1 MHISN
6 RYMRMPFFF
15 SFVPGMDP
23 ERTLRTKLHQLE
35 CHFTWALLK
44 DDIDLKDV
52 FNRLQEQIKL
62 DLTKKDGLARTY
74 SALAYIQYLLGF
86 HEEAHNNLMT
96 SMELHMECHGDEF
109 HKTLIVTYG
118 NLAWLNYHMKNYT
131 ECESY
136 LKKLQKI
143 NETLPTDLSV
153 PAVLGEKGWTFLKF
167 SRKYYEGAKECF
179 RKALEQEP
187 EEGEWNAGYAI
198 ALYRT
203 EYESF
208 TLEDSPTIK
217 QLRRAI
223 DTNPDDDVLKVLLS
237 MRLIIYK
244 RYNEAESLVERALE
258 RSPDHPHV
266 MRYVAKFFRNQKS
279 VDRSVA
285 LLKQALERSPNSSF
299 IHHQLS
305 LCYKLKKIQLLRER
319 SHHTKGSR
327 VQQIRDQ
334 CIYHLEKATS
344 LTASF
349 ISAMSDLALLY
360 GENQDIERAEELFRV
375 TFKAAEE
382 KNDNL
387 HVVNFYYAE
396 FQLYCHK
403 CEPLAIKHFME
414 CLKMS
419 PDSVEGKRS
428 AYNLKKI
435 ADKRIQRN
443 SLEGEAY
450 GILGFLHKVKG
461 EKRQAIECYEKA
473 LSYEDNDE
481 FLSNLSA
488 LRLSLQ

>member
-1 MHISN
+1 
-6 RYMRMPFFF
+6 
-15 SFVPGMDP
+15 MDP

>member
-1 MHISN
+1 
-6 RYMRMPFFF
+6 
-15 SFVPGMDP
+15 MDLD
-23 ERTLRTKLHQLE
+23 RTLRTKLHQLE
-35 CHFTWALLK
+35 CHFTWALMK
-44 DDIDLKDV
+44 DDIDLNDLL
-52 FNRLQEQIKL
+52 NRLEEQIKL
-62 DLTKKDGLARTY
+62 DLVKKEGLARTY
-74 SALAYIQYLLGF
+74 SALAYVQFLLGF

-96 SMELHMECHGDEF
+96 SVELHMECHGDEF

-118 NLAWLNYHMKNYT
+118 NLAWLNYHMRNYT

-136 LKKLQKI
+136 LKKLQEI
-143 NETLPTDLSV
+143 NETFPTEFSSV
-153 PAVLGEKGWTFLKF
+153 PEVLGEKGWTFLKF
-167 SRKYYEGAKECF
+167 SRKYYDRAKQCF
-179 RKALEQEP
+179 RKALDLEP

-203 EYESF
+203 EYERF

-237 MRLIIYK
+237 MRLIVYK
-244 RYNEAESLVERALE
+244 RYREAESLVEKALE
-258 RSPDHPHV
+258 SSPDHPHV
-266 MRYVAKFFRNQKS
+266 MRYVAKFFRNQGS
-279 VDRSVA
+279 VDRSIA
-285 LLKQALERSPNSSF
+285 LLKRALESSPNSSF
-299 IHHQLS
+299 IHHQLA
-305 LCYKLKKIQLLRER
+305 LCYKLKKIQLLQEG
-319 SHHTKGSR
+319 SHHAKGSR
-327 VQQIRDQ
+327 VQQTRNQ
-334 CIYHLEKATS
+334 CIYHLEKAIS
-344 LTASF
+344 LTGSF

-360 GENQDIERAEELFRV
+360 GENHDMSRAEELFQV

-396 FQLYCHK
+396 FQLYSHR
-403 CEPLAIKHFME
+403 CEQLAIKHYME

-428 AYNLKKI
+428 ANSLKKI
-435 ADKRIQRN
+435 ADKRIKRN

-450 GILGFLHKVKG
+450 GILGFLHKIKG
-461 EKRQAIECYEKA
+461 EKHQAIECYEKA

>member
-1 MHISN
+1 
-6 RYMRMPFFF
+6 
-15 SFVPGMDP
+15 MDP
-23 ERTLRTKLHQLE
+23 DRTLRTKLHQQE

-44 DDIDLKDV
+44 DDIDLNDV
-52 FNRLQEQIKL
+52 VNRLQEQIKL
-62 DLTKKDGLARTY
+62 DPIKKDGLARTY
-74 SALAYIQYLLGF
+74 SALAYIQFLLEF

-96 SMELHMECHGDEF
+96 SVKLHMDCHGDEF

-118 NLAWLNYHMKNYT
+118 NLAWLNYHIKNYT

-143 NETLPTDLSV
+143 NETFPTEFSSV
-153 PAVLGEKGWTFLKF
+153 PEVLGEKGWTFLKF

-179 RKALEQEP
+179 RKALEKEP

-203 EYESF
+203 EFESCS
-208 TLEDSPTIK
+208 LEDSLTIK

-237 MRLIIYK
+237 MRLIVYK
-244 RYNEAESLVERALE
+244 RYREAESLVEKALE

-266 MRYVAKFFRNQKS
+266 IRYVGKFFRNQGS

-285 LLKQALERSPNSSF
+285 LLKRALEHSPNSSF
-299 IHHQLS
+299 IHHQLA
-305 LCYKLKKIQLLRER
+305 LCYKLKKIQLLQER
-319 SHHTKGSR
+319 NHHAKESR

-344 LTASF
+344 LSSFF

-360 GENQDIERAEELFRV
+360 GENQDISRAEELFQV
-375 TFKAAEE
+375 TFKTAEE

-396 FQLYCHK
+396 FQLHCHR

-419 PDSVEGKRS
+419 PDSVEGRRS

-443 SLEGEAY
+443 LLEGEAY

-461 EKRQAIECYEKA
+461 ETLQAIECYEKA

-488 LRLSLQ
+488 LRLSLK

>member
-1 MHISN
+1 
-6 RYMRMPFFF
+6 
-15 SFVPGMDP
+15 MDP
-23 ERTLRTKLHQLE
+23 DRTLRTKLHQLE

-44 DDIDLKDV
+44 DDIDLNDV

-74 SALAYIQYLLGF
+74 SALAYIQFLLGF

-96 SMELHMECHGDEF
+96 SMELHMECHRDEV

-118 NLAWLNYHMKNYT
+118 NLAWLNYHMKNNT

-136 LKKLQKI
+136 LRKLQRI
-143 NETLPTDLSV
+143 NETLPTDFSSV
-153 PAVLGEKGWTFLKF
+153 PEVLGEKGWTFLKF

-179 RKALEQEP
+179 RKALQQEP
-187 EEGEWNAGYAI
+187 DEGEWNAGYAI

-208 TLEDSPTIK
+208 TLEESPTIK

-244 RYNEAESLVERALE
+244 RYKEAESLVEKSLE

-266 MRYVAKFFRNQKS
+266 MRYVAKFFRNQRS
-279 VDRSVA
+279 VDRSIA

-299 IHHQLS
+299 IHHQLA
-305 LCYKLKKIQLLRER
+305 LCYKLKKIQLLQER
-319 SHHTKGSR
+319 SHHTRGSR

-360 GENQDIERAEELFRV
+360 GENQDISRAEELFRV

-396 FQLYCHK
+396 FQLYCHR
-403 CEPLAIKHFME
+403 CEPSAIKHFME
-414 CLKMS
+414 CMKMS

-435 ADKRIQRN
+435 ADKRILRN

-450 GILGFLHKVKG
+450 GILGFLHK
-461 EKRQAIECYEKA
+461 
-473 LSYEDNDE
+473 
-481 FLSNLSA
+481 
-488 LRLSLQ
+488 

>member
-1 MHISN
+1 
-6 RYMRMPFFF
+6 
-15 SFVPGMDP
+15 MDP
-23 ERTLRTKLHQLE
+23 DRTLRTKLLQLE
-35 CHFTWALLK
+35 CHFTWALKK
-44 DDIDLKDV
+44 DDIDLKDIL
-52 FNRLQEQIKL
+52 NRLQEQIKL
-62 DLTKKDGLARTY
+62 YLGKKDELARTY
-74 SALAYIQYLLGF
+74 SALAYVQFLLEF

-96 SMELHMECHGDEF
+96 SVKLLMECHQDEF

-131 ECESY
+131 ECEGY

-143 NETLPTDLSV
+143 NETFPTECSSI
-153 PAVLGEKGWTFLKF
+153 PEVLGEKGWTFLKF
-167 SRKYYEGAKECF
+167 SRKYYNRAKECF
-179 RKALEQEP
+179 RKALELEP
-187 EEGEWNAGYAI
+187 EEGDWNAGYAI

-208 TLEDSPTIK
+208 TVENSPTIK

-223 DTNPDDDVLKVLLS
+223 DTNPEDDVLKVLLS
-237 MRLIIYK
+237 MRLIVYK
-244 RYNEAESLVERALE
+244 RYKEADSLVEKALE

-266 MRYVAKFFRNQKS
+266 MRYVAKFFRSQGS
-279 VDRSVA
+279 VDRSIA
-285 LLKQALERSPNSSF
+285 LLKRALESSPNSSF
-299 IHHQLS
+299 IHHQLA
-305 LCYKLKKIQLLRER
+305 LCYKLKKIQLMQEQ
-319 SHHTKGSR
+319 SHHAKGSR
-327 VQQIRDQ
+327 IQQIRNQ

-360 GENQDIERAEELFRV
+360 GENQDMSRAEELFQV
-375 TFKAAEE
+375 TFKAAGE

-387 HVVNFYYAE
+387 HVVNFFYAE
-396 FQLYCHK
+396 FQLYCHR
-403 CEPLAIKHFME
+403 CEPLAVKHYME
-414 CLKMS
+414 CLKIN

-428 AYNLKKI
+428 SCSLKKI

-443 SLEGEAY
+443 LLEGEAY
-450 GILGFLHKVKG
+450 GILGFLHKLKG

-481 FLSNLSA
+481 FLSNLSE